1 MRLIIISNRL
11 PITVEEKDGDF
22 VLKESVGGLVSGI
35 SAYLSSLKNSQNKIA
50 EYVWVGWPGISVKK
64 EDHKKLKEKGKSLNI
79 RPIFLKEKVM
89 ERFYFGFCNKTIWP
103 LFHYFPTYTIF
114 DDEYWENYKFVNQ
127 KFCDEIVDIVQ
138 PDDIIWVHDYHLMLL
153 PGMLREKLPK
163 AKIGFFLHIP
173 FPSYEVFR
181 MLPGGWRKEILE
193 GLLGADLVGFHTH
206 DYTKYFLGCVTRI
219 LGFDHNFGN
228 IMTPSRMVS
237 ADTFPMGI
245 DFSSFEKA
253 VEHDEAKR
261 EKAELIKKF
270 PDSKIILS
278 IDRLDYSKGILNR
291 LKGFD
296 LFLKQNPQWHEKVT
310 MLIIVVP
317 SRIGVDRYNQMKR
330 DIDEKVGNINGNYG
344 NIHWTPIIYQYQ
356 YVSFYPLAGIYS
368 VSDAAL
374 ITPLRD
380 GMNLIAKEYLA
391 CRTDQTGVLI
401 LSEMAGAAKELGEA
415 VIINPNNIQEIA
427 SAIKDAL
434 EMSEGEQVRKN
445 KTMRGRLR
453 RYNVIRWANDF
464 IAKLNKIKESQKSF
478 EARIFDEDEMQEMLD
493 NFNKSKNKI
502 IFLDYDGTL
511 VPFAKHPEDAKPV
524 KELVDILTRLS
535 KLSDTEV
542 VIISGRDKDTLEQ
555 WLGECRTAFAAEHGV
570 WLKEQDE
577 NWKTTAQFGTEWKSS
592 IYPIMEIYADQLPGS
607 FIEEKNYSLV
617 WHYRNADPD
626 QASLKAKELMDDLL
640 HFTGNMNL
648 QVLQGSKVIEV
659 KNIGINKGSIVNYFL
674 NKETYDFILAL
685 GDDWTDEDM
694 FKALPESAYSIK
706 VGMTASQ
713 ARYNIP
719 DYTGVRKLIG
729 DLTNG

>member
-11 PITVEEKDGDF
+11 PITIEEKDGEF
-22 VLKESVGGLVSGI
+22 ILKESVGGLVSGI
-35 SAYLSSLKNSQNKIA
+35 SAYLHTLKNAQSNIA
-50 EYVWVGWPGISVKK
+50 EYVWVGWPGLSVKL
-64 EDHKKLKEKGKSLNI
+64 EDRKKLNEKGRLLNI
-79 RPIFLKEKVM
+79 HPIFLKEKVM

-103 LFHYFPTYTIF
+103 LFHYFPTYTVF
-114 DDEYWENYKFVNQ
+114 DEEYWENYKIVNQ

-138 PDDIIWVHDYHLMLL
+138 PDDVIWVHDYHLMLL
-153 PGMLREKLPK
+153 PHMLREKLPK

-181 MLPGGWRKEILE
+181 MLPGEWRRKILE
-193 GLLGADLVGFHTH
+193 GLLGADLIGFHTH
-206 DYTKYFLGCVTRI
+206 DYTKYFLGCVIRI
-219 LGFDHNFGN
+219 LGFDHNFGK
-228 IMTPSRMVS
+228 IMTPDRILK

-245 DFSSFEKA
+245 DYQSFEKA
-253 VEHDEAKR
+253 VEHAEAKK
-261 EKAELIKKF
+261 EKTALLKKF
-270 PDSKIILS
+270 SDSKIVLS

-296 LFLKQNPQWHEKVT
+296 EFLKQNPQWHEKVT
-310 MLIIVVP
+310 MLVVVVP

-356 YVSFYPLAGIYS
+356 YAPFYQLAGIYN

-391 CRTDQTGVLI
+391 CRTEQTGVLI

-415 VIINPNNIQEIA
+415 VLINPNNIQEIA

-434 EMSEGEQVRKN
+434 EMPVEEQIRRN
-445 KTMRGRLR
+445 KTMQSRLK
-453 RYNVIRWANDF
+453 RYNVIRWASDF
-464 IAKLNKIKESQKSF
+464 IKSLNKIKENQKSF
-478 EARIFDEDEMQEMLD
+478 EARIFEDDELQEMLI
-493 NFNKSKNKI
+493 NFKKSNKKI

-524 KELVDILTRLS
+524 RELIDTLAKLS
-535 KLSDTEV
+535 KLSNTNV
-542 VIISGRDKDTLEQ
+542 VIISGRDKDTLEK
-555 WLGECRTAFAAEHGV
+555 WLGECKTSFAAEHGV
-570 WLKEQDE
+570 WLKEKDK
-577 NWKTTAQFGTEWKSS
+577 NWRTTAHFITDWKTSV
-592 IYPIMEIYADQLPGS
+592 YPIMELYADQLPGS

-617 WHYRNADPD
+617 WHYRNADPY
-626 QASLKAKELMDDLL
+626 QASIKAKELMDDLL
-640 HFTGNMNL
+640 IFTGNMNL

-659 KNIGINKGSIVNYFL
+659 KNNGINKGSIVNHFL
-674 NKETYDFILAL
+674 NNKHYDFILTI

-706 VGMTASQ
+706 VGMSASQ
-713 ARYNIP
+713 ARYNLP

-729 DLTNG
+729 DLING